1 MESSS
6 SASLNSSIEILDM
19 HEEELNGTSVTNT
32 TDDEEFLAVRLKNRE
47 LEQKVSAA
55 EEKFKEMERKN
66 EDVIKINQV
75 CMMIFCQMFKKSP
88 LCLGFFLCN
97 MHFQELVDKVKA
109 LEKVAQGQKSQEN
122 QRRAEMNQMAQLS
135 TMSKMLAELKEIKVE
150 SLKQSLFAQEIHQE
164 TTKQSNDIQAINT
177 ESAKQVCMKI
187 LHM

>member
-88 LCLGFFLCN
+88 YNVRDSFYIIICTFRN
-97 MHFQELVDKVKA
+97 
-109 LEKVAQGQKSQEN
+109 
-122 QRRAEMNQMAQLS
+122 LS
-135 TMSKMLAELKEIKVE
+135 TK
-150 SLKQSLFAQEIHQE
+150 
-164 TTKQSNDIQAINT
+164 
-177 ESAKQVCMKI
+177 
-187 LHM
+187 

>member
-75 CMMIFCQMFKKSP
+75 CMMIFCQMLKNP
-88 LCLGFFLCN
+88 
-97 MHFQELVDKVKA
+97 H
-109 LEKVAQGQKSQEN
+109 
-122 QRRAEMNQMAQLS
+122 
-135 TMSKMLAELKEIKVE
+135 TMFGI
-150 SLKQSLFAQEIHQE
+150 LF
-164 TTKQSNDIQAINT
+164 T
-177 ESAKQVCMKI
+177 
-187 LHM
+187 

>member
-66 EDVIKINQV
+66 EDVIKTNQV
-75 CMMIFCQMFKKSP
+75 CMNFCQMFKKIPIQCS
-88 LCLGFFLCN
+88 GFFLHN

-109 LEKVAQGQKSQEN
+109 LEKVAQGQKSQAD

>member
-75 CMMIFCQMFKKSP
+75 CMIIFCQMFKKSP
-88 LCLGFFLCN
+88 YNVRDSFYIIICTFRN
-97 MHFQELVDKVKA
+97 
-109 LEKVAQGQKSQEN
+109 
-122 QRRAEMNQMAQLS
+122 LS
-135 TMSKMLAELKEIKVE
+135 TK
-150 SLKQSLFAQEIHQE
+150 
-164 TTKQSNDIQAINT
+164 
-177 ESAKQVCMKI
+177 
-187 LHM
+187 